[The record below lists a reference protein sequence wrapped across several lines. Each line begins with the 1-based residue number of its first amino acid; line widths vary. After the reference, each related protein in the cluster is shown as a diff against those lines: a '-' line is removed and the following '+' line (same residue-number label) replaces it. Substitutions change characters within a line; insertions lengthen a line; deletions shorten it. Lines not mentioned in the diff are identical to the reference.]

1 MFFLLHFCLLL
12 NLHVNLPRFI
22 YVHNLL
28 VKYGWWDSSSTTRKN
43 TNLARNPKTNKM
55 EKSYKRIR
63 RKMEKNEVKRSK
75 LN

>member
-1 MFFLLHFCLLL
+1 MVGGIQVAQLGRTPTLLE
-12 NLHVNLPRFI
+12 I
-22 YVHNLL
+22 
-28 VKYGWWDSSSTTRKN
+28 
-43 TNLARNPKTNKM
+43 AKTNKM